1 MIIVRTAM
9 PPATPPAMAPTG
21 ALFEAAVTA
30 VGLCVDVVEVAVEA
44 EVAVDPDDALVDR
57 VEVEAAADEIVELER
72 LDVVDEAA
80 AEGPPLGEN
89 GPATAGFELRKPGVR
104 SPVGH
109 SPCWHALDLQHPMN
123 AGVVKL
129 HVYHWLPSG
138 HCWSGNWP

>member
-1 MIIVRTAM
+1 MRIARIATPPTA
-9 PPATPPAMAPTG
+9 PPAMAPTG
-21 ALFEAAVTA
+21 ALFEAAVTS
-30 VGLCVDVVEVAVEA
+30 VGLCVDVLEVSEVAVEA
-44 EVAVDPDDALVDR
+44 DDALVDR
-57 VEVEAAADEIVELER
+57 VEVEPAADEIVELEG

-80 AEGPPLGEN
+80 AEDPPLGEN
-89 GPATAGFELRKPGVR
+89 AAASAGFELRKPGVR

-109 SPCWHALDLQHPMN
+109 PSCWHGLDLQHPIN